1 MEHIVIGICGPAGAG
16 KSMVAEQI
24 CKRYFATQVS
34 FAEPIRKMLHPMLD
48 QLMYDRDASEVD
60 ATLHENKEEMIKEL
74 NVSARYLMQH
84 LGGFFRDVNLN
95 TFVTLANKKIE
106 MLEGINQMLSELL
119 GNNLHVGSY
128 GYIIDDVRY
137 NNEAH
142 WITGVKRGAII
153 RVERPTEL
161 LKEVPKHHSE
171 RGINRDYVSREY
183 TNSDKIEDAI
193 RIADEI
199 ATLHKLKPIPT
210 EMPREGKIV
219 MPMENNNVH

>member
-1 MEHIVIGICGPAGAG
+1 MESIIIGISGPAGSG
-16 KSMVAEQI
+16 KSTVAELI
-24 CKRYFATQVS
+24 CDRYFATRVS

-60 ATLHENKEEMIKEL
+60 AALHENKEEMIKEL
-74 NVSARYLMQH
+74 NVSARYLMQN
-84 LGGFFRDVNLN
+84 LGGFFRDVNVN
-95 TFVTLANKKIE
+95 TFVTLADKKIK
-106 MLEGINQMLSELL
+106 MLEEINEMLSELF

-137 NNEAH
+137 DNEAQ
-142 WITGVKRGAII
+142 WITGVKRGAVI

-183 TNSDKIEDAI
+183 TNSDQIEDAI